1 MVKSSKKFKELI
13 LLVCAWSEHDLKFGA
28 IKLNKILF
36 HSDFTSYLTY
46 GEAITGEEY
55 FKLKNGPAPRRM
67 LPITKE
73 MESSGELAFKE
84 VPYHGYKQKR
94 PIALRQPDLDMFTS
108 KEVDLVHRTIAKY
121 WKFSASEISL
131 RSHGFLG
138 WLAAREKE
146 TIPYSTALV
155 GTRKPTE
162 AEIAYG
168 LELEPIAAE
177 CLSRGRR

>member
-1 MVKSSKKFKELI
+1 MAKSDKKFKELI
-13 LLVCAWSEHDLKFGA
+13 LLICTWSEHDPKFGA

-36 HSDFTSYLTY
+36 HSDFSAYLTY

-67 LPITKE
+67 LPMTKK
-73 MESSGELAFKE
+73 MEASGEFAFKE
-84 VPYHGYKQKR
+84 VEYHGFKQKR
-94 PIALRQPDLDMFTS
+94 PIALRPPDIDVFTS
-108 KEVDLVHRTIAKY
+108 REVGLVHKTIAKY
-121 WKFSASEISL
+121 WKMSASEISL

-138 WLAAREKE
+138 WMAVREKE

-168 LELEPIAAE
+168 LELQPMAAE
-177 CLSRGRR
+177 CLARVRR